1 MAITTAVLDGPT
13 ISASGGATPAD
24 LATKADKTVAITGS
38 GLVVA
43 NGTLGADFTINV
55 PAASGAETIAGA
67 LTNKAVTPAASK
79 AAIDAAIAALVAS
92 SPAALDTLNELAAAL
107 GNDPNFATTM
117 ATSLG
122 NKANAAVTVSGAGL
136 ATGGGTLAANRTI
149 TVTAS
154 TNLQATT
161 GTDTTTAMTPAST
174 KAVTDAERV
183 TTNTALAGKV
193 ATSRSVT
200 GAGLATGGGALTA
213 DQIITV
219 PKATGAEALTGTD
232 DTKAITPLA
241 LATGITSRV
250 PKTQLLNVG
259 GLVIGGGDL
268 SVSPRTFTVNASTG
282 AQALAGTDNTTA
294 VTPLALATAL
304 APKLD
309 TANFLTTLQANIQD
323 SNIPTTG
330 WTDPTA
336 SAVQGP
342 SAGGKRYQRRPRV
355 LGVRTLA
362 HLATVADVQGGGSI
376 TGLADNTNVDALYGS
391 TSLRLTHTGA
401 GSLIN
406 ILPAATVSPV
416 NTTGGIIRWTFKTV
430 ANFFA
435 NADRFQIQL
444 HSAGTP
450 ASPTANYHEIP
461 VGSNSELKTRLT
473 SQNGEGR
480 WQKVSYPVSMFTA
493 VGTGADLTQ
502 IIFAKLVLR
511 AASGLQIIMDIGNIE
526 WTPNILTKAK
536 CILTFDDGYISQYT
550 YAARQMAKY
559 GFRGIAYPGAL
570 ANNISTTNGT
580 AMTPTQLK
588 HLHDDLGWQIGSQA
602 WLTEA
607 PDVSV
612 ENAFTIE
619 MAKQC
624 NLQNALGLTGGE
636 DGSYFS
642 GISQYD
648 ANAFKVFRKMFRSM
662 RVFGGGNGSGP
673 PLIYPEMFPFADD
686 YLVRSI
692 DAATGGWAT
701 PAVNQQAHI
710 DQAIAAKGVAIFAW
724 HNQLAAGGTDRSAF
738 DTTLA
743 YLDANRANIDVCT
756 IEDLYALM

>member
-1 MAITTAVLDGPT
+1 MADIQLADALTELNVPTASDLAAKVPTSRQITTQGLL
-13 ISASGGATPAD
+13 SGGAPLSAD
-24 LATKADKTVAITGS
+24 LT
-38 GLVVA
+38 
-43 NGTLGADFTINV
+43 FTV
-55 PAASGAETIAGA
+55 PAASDAEGIAGT
-67 LTNKAVTPAASK
+67 LTTKAMTPASTK
-79 AAIDAAIAALVAS
+79 AATDAIVS
-92 SPAALDTLNELAAAL
+92 TLNTAI
-107 GNDPNFATTM
+107 GT
-117 ATSLG
+117 
-122 NKANAAVTVSGAGL
+122 KANASITISGGGL
-136 ATGGGTLAANRTI
+136 ASGGGTLGANRTI

-161 GTDTTTAMTPAST
+161 GTDTTTAMTPASSKAAIDQAIANLVASSPATLDTLNELAAALGNDPNFATTVTTSIGTKANSSVTITGGGLVSGGGNLTANRTLTVTASSNAQALAGTDTTTAMTPAST
-174 KAVTDAERV
+174 KAVTDAERT
-183 TTNTALAGKV
+183 TTNTAL
-193 ATSRSVT
+193 
-200 GAGLATGGGALTA
+200 GLKLNTA
-213 DQIITV
+213 D
-219 PKATGAEALTGTD
+219 
-232 DTKAITPLA
+232 
-241 LATGITSRV
+241 
-250 PKTQLLNVG
+250 
-259 GLVIGGGDL
+259 
-268 SVSPRTFTVNASTG
+268 
-282 AQALAGTDNTTA
+282 
-294 VTPLALATAL
+294 
-304 APKLD
+304 
-309 TANFLTTLQANIQD
+309 FLTTLQSNIQD

-330 WTDPTA
+330 WLDPTS

-376 TGLADNTNVDALYGS
+376 TGLADNTNADALYGA

-401 GSLIN
+401 GALVN
-406 ILPAATVSPV
+406 ILPAATVTPV
-416 NTTGGIIRWTFKTV
+416 NTTGGVIRWTFKTV

-435 NADRFQIQL
+435 NSDRFQIQL

-480 WQKVSYPVSMFTA
+480 WQKVGYPVSLFTA
-493 VGTGADLTQ
+493 VGTGADLTN

-526 WTPNILTKAK
+526 WVPNILTKAK
-536 CILTFDDGYISQYT
+536 CVLTFDDGYLSQYT
-550 YAARQMAKY
+550 YAAQKMAKY
-559 GFRGIAYPGAL
+559 SFRGVAYPGAL
-570 ANNISTTNGT
+570 ANNISTTNAGG
-580 AMTPTQLK
+580 MTPTQLK

-602 WLTEA
+602 WLSES
-607 PDVSV
+607 PDVSN

-642 GISQYD
+642 GITQYD

-662 RVFGGGNGSGP
+662 RVFGGGNASGP
-673 PLIYPEMFPFADD
+673 PLVYPEMFPFADD
-686 YLVRSI
+686 YLVRAI

-701 PAVNQQAHI
+701 PATNQQAHI

-724 HNQLAAGGTDRSAF
+724 HNQLASAGTDRTAF

-743 YLDANRANIDVCT
+743 YLDSQRASIDVCT